1 MASLSLEETNDYMND
16 YMNEYMNDYM
26 KSLSEDEL
34 KALAIAQDH
43 LKTSFDMVKSI
54 HYQKW
59 LQKRNQININKK

>member
-1 MASLSLEETNDYMND
+1 MASLKEKEKEKEYINDYV
-16 YMNEYMNDYM
+16 E
-26 KSLSEDEL
+26 SLTEDEQ

-59 LQKRNQININKK
+59 LLLQKNKIDINKK